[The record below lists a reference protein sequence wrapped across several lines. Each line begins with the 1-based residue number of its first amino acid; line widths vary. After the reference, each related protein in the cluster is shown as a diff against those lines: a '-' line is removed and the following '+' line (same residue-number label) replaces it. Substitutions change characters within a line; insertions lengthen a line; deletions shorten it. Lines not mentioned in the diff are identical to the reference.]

1 MPDGLPQPSGVRGR
15 PGKDRTAAP
24 YRCPRGPVS
33 GAGAHPAPGLPGQ
46 IPGPAVHAGQG
57 LRLPHAGQ
65 PVRHQGAPALHFPR
79 QPRRGGSRAGRQ
91 GRSGRGPE
99 TSPAQPAGPARPA
112 AHAAPPH
119 LQGARAGEPLRPVG
133 PAPSGGL
140 APGRR
145 ALHHP
150 AAGLQRGSRASRPG
164 CLQPGHVPR
173 AAGGQ
178 RLRRRRGGSALPDP
192 PRHRRAPCRGPRT
205 GPEPAGEHL
214 RGRPAGLHRGGGHAP
229 ARRPVGTALRGP
241 AGGAARGHALQPP
254 PAAAGAGRGGFL
266 HQRPHPAASQA
277 RRPLRG
283 PCGLLQPAA

>member
-1 MPDGLPQPSGVRGR
+1 MPDGLPQPSGVRDR

-24 YRCPRGPVS
+24 YRCPRGPEP

-133 PAPSGGL
+133 PALSGGL

-178 RLRRRRGGSALPDP
+178 RLRRRRGGPALPDP
-192 PRHRRAPCRGPRT
+192 PRHRRAPCCGPRT
-205 GPEPAGEHL
+205 GSEPAGEHL